1 MQTVRCMP
9 HLVLVGPESFPFVR
23 DVLRAEAQR
32 AGLRVVEVS
41 MSDWGTGVTP
51 WVEVVGG
58 RFRAGLL
65 GPWGDLELGPE
76 DVFWCLAEGPPPRAE
91 SDYLSSEYE
100 ALREAFH
107 TCCPARV
114 INRRGLLAPL
124 WTTAMW
130 RMLAQRLP
138 SPEADSVLAPPHFH
152 LGAPPEDGQRW
163 TRWPEE
169 AETSMGQV
177 WWTVPEPGPL
187 RQALVLGSH
196 VTLWPLE
203 FEEEPPTLPSAL
215 ERDLTRL
222 AASCGADVLE
232 VLLVSS
238 GTPDASARWT
248 ALQLGISLE
257 GLERL
262 VAQEDSVA
270 LAQLERFIRA
280 RFASKEDAR

>member
-1 MQTVRCMP
+1 MP

-23 DVLRAEAQR
+23 DVLRAEAHR

-41 MSDWGTGVTP
+41 RSDWGTGVTP
-51 WVEVVGG
+51 WVQVVGG

-76 DVFWCLAEGPPPRAE
+76 DVFWCLVEGPPPRAE
-91 SDYLSSEYE
+91 SDYLSSEHE

-138 SPEADSVLAPPHFH
+138 SPEADNVLSPPHFH
-152 LGAPPEDGQRW
+152 LGTPPEDGQRW

-169 AETSMGQV
+169 ADANLGQV

-187 RQALVLGSH
+187 RQALVLGSQ

-203 FEEEPPTLPSAL
+203 FEEEPPALPPEL
-215 ERDLTRL
+215 ETDLTRL
-222 AASCGADVLE
+222 ASGCGADVLE

-238 GTPDASARWT
+238 GAPDASARWT
-248 ALQLGISLE
+248 ALQLGTTPE

-262 VAQEDSVA
+262 LAQEDAVA
-270 LAQLERFIRA
+270 LAQVGRFLRERLAGREGA
-280 RFASKEDAR
+280 R